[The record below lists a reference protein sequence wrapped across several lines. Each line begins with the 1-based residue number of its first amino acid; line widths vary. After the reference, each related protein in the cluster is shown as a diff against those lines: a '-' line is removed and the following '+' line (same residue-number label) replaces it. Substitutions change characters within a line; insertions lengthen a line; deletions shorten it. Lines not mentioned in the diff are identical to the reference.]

1 MATPINEQIIAV
13 IKTRL
18 ESITVANAY
27 QENVPSVDRPIRN
40 RGINPRNNQ
49 ITVVKGDEEKDEA
62 LSHDGNP
69 PAIAW
74 NMPVEIRG
82 ILKTNETDNAFI
94 DTLANQLGADIM
106 KAVTAYSAWWNFGG
120 LAINAAFESIEKYI
134 ADDGGANGVLVPLR
148 VTYRVSETDPYT
160 ARA

>member
-1 MATPINEQIIAV
+1 
-13 IKTRL
+13 
-18 ESITVANAY
+18 
-27 QENVPSVDRPIRN
+27 
-40 RGINPRNNQ
+40 
-49 ITVVKGDEEKDEA
+49 
-62 LSHDGNP
+62 
-69 PAIAW
+69 
-74 NMPVEIRG
+74 
-82 ILKTNETDNAFI
+82 
-94 DTLANQLGADIM
+94 M